1 MYRFIDQF
9 QSCRIWTC
17 TPGNE
22 YWSWFMGSI
31 QALVVWGPY
40 CWKVSLKATQDMD
53 FCVRELVL
61 RCAFPQWHKSRR
73 LLYAKR
79 LRKPT
84 RIDTYHTN
92 AFEVICLVHLKS
104 IIKLYNCMLIRSSGL
119 KWGMVKSPCRIYQTH
134 SKCIKMSSSIVY
146 KTTSSD
152 TKIDTTA
159 PMSLQNRP
167 CLVSH
172 RCPFWGIYFG
182 HVLSHAMPC
191 LWPQA
196 ASRAPTDAA
205 RRAKRHRQ
213 SRRPA
218 RVQQR

>member
-1 MYRFIDQF
+1 MNIDHD
-9 QSCRIWTC
+9 
-17 TPGNE
+17 
-22 YWSWFMGSI
+22 
-31 QALVVWGPY
+31 LWGAY
-40 CWKVSLKATQDMD
+40 KLWLFGAHRHCWKASLKATQDVD
-53 FCVRELVL
+53 FCLRELVL

-92 AFEVICLVHLKS
+92 AFEVICWVHLKS
-104 IIKLYNCMLIRSSGL
+104 IIKLYNCSYVHLGWNGAWLIVRAEYIKL
-119 KWGMVKSPCRIYQTH
+119 IPNV
-134 SKCIKMSSSIVY
+134 SKCRVQSYIRHY

-182 HVLSHAMPC
+182 NVLSHAMPC